1 MFLNE
6 LKKQQ
11 RGRIVGFKGQLAVTQ
26 RLMAMGM
33 LPGRAVEVVQVAP
46 FGDPVTVQLDSSR
59 VSLRRSEAAMLQVEP
74 A

>member
-6 LKKQQ
+6 LKLQQ
-11 RGRIVGFKGQLAVTQ
+11 RGRIVGFQGQLAVTQ

-33 LPGRAVEVVQVAP
+33 LPGQAVEVVGVAP

-59 VSLRRSEAAMLQVEP
+59 VSLRRSEAATLQVEP